1 MPVTR
6 PGVIQVS
13 QLSAACRGTTRSA
26 MRAASQRLVDREIS
40 AIPSFERF
48 VKDNGL
54 VRGEGMASDAGGAF
68 DAKK

>member
-26 MRAASQRLVDREIS
+26 MRAASQRLVEE
-40 AIPSFERF
+40 FERF
-48 VKDNGL
+48 VEDNGL
-54 VRGEGMASDAGGAF
+54 VRGEGMPSDPGGASDA
-68 DAKK
+68 KK

>member
-26 MRAASQRLVDREIS
+26 MRAASQRLVEE
-40 AIPSFERF
+40 FERF
-48 VKDNGL
+48 VEDNGL
-54 VRGEGMASDAGGAF
+54 VGGEGMASDAGGAF

>member
-26 MRAASQRLVDREIS
+26 MRAASQRPVEE
-40 AIPSFERF
+40 FERF
-48 VKDNGL
+48 MKDTGL
-54 VRGEGMASDAGGAF
+54 VRGEGMASDPGGAS

>member
-1 MPVTR
+1 MTR

-26 MRAASQRLVDREIS
+26 MRAASRRLVEE
-40 AIPSFERF
+40 FERF
-48 VKDNGL
+48 VKDNSL
-54 VRGEGMASDAGGAF
+54 VRGEGMASDPGGAS

>member
-26 MRAASQRLVDREIS
+26 MRAASQRLVEE
-40 AIPSFERF
+40 FERF
-48 VKDNGL
+48 VEDNGL

>member
-26 MRAASQRLVDREIS
+26 MRAASQRLDEE
-40 AIPSFERF
+40 FERF

>member
-13 QLSAACRGTTRSA
+13 QLSAACRGTPRSA
-26 MRAASQRLVDREIS
+26 MRAASQRLVEE
-40 AIPSFERF
+40 FERF

-54 VRGEGMASDAGGAF
+54 VRGEGMTSDAGGVS